1 MACTIERYP
10 DRPIVIATFSPP
22 FDAVKDASTTAGYL
36 NRLLAETNGDIHYIA
51 DLSALEIDLSDLVLG
66 MTTAYASLQSPFY
79 SPRLKTYTVGNTE
92 LVKVGAEAAAAD
104 ARYGANV
111 RFYPHV
117 AEALAEVERLVSLP

>member
-10 DRPIVIATFSPP
+10 DKPIVIATFSQP
-22 FDAVKDASTTAGYL
+22 FDAVKDASVTAGYL
-36 NRLLAETNGDIHYIA
+36 HRLLSETNDDIHYIA
-51 DLSALEIDLSDLVLG
+51 DLSALEIDFSDLVLG

-92 LVKVGAEAAAAD
+92 LVKVGAEAAADD

-111 RFYPHV
+111 RFYRHIS
-117 AEALAEVERLVSLP
+117 EALAEVERLVSIP